1 MRLFTFRNVVVST
14 FVLTLILVMMGAWV
28 RLTDAGLGCPD
39 WPGCYG
45 KFTPLHA
52 AKDIAKAVVEQGG
65 EHGPVSMGKAW
76 NEMLHR
82 YLASF
87 VGFLILIM
95 AAWSIFKPVAKIPAL
110 QNGGQR
116 LGGQLPGADAKQGW
130 GLPVVL
136 LAVVIMQGMFGMW
149 TVTLDLMPIIVT
161 THLLGGMI
169 TASLLVWLINRQF
182 ALPRYIDNEP
192 VGRLKPLVIAS
203 MLAVMAQIFLGGW
216 TSTNYAALACYDLPL
231 CQGQVW
237 PPSDFKLGFS
247 LMRELGV
254 DPAGNPITFPALTA
268 IHLSHRIG
276 AIFVFLI
283 VAYTSLR
290 VARAGER
297 LLGRALA
304 VMLLIQLLLG
314 LSNVWFSLPIWVSV
328 LHNGGAAVL
337 LALLVTLNYRVYH
350 ARRRV

>member
-1 MRLFTFRNVVVST
+1 MRLFTFRNFVIST
-14 FVLTLILVMMGAWV
+14 FFLTLVLVMMGAWV

-95 AAWSIFKPVAKIPAL
+95 AAWSVIKPVARIPVL
-110 QNGGQR
+110 QNAAQS
-116 LGGQLPGADAKQGW
+116 LGGQKQGLLAKQGW

-136 LAVVIMQGMFGMW
+136 LFVVIMQGLFGMW
-149 TVTLDLMPIIVT
+149 TVTLDLKPIIVT
-161 THLLGGMI
+161 IHLLGGMI
-169 TASLLVWLINRQF
+169 TFSLLAWLMNRQF
-182 ALPRYIDNEP
+182 ALPRYVDNEP
-192 VGRLKPLVIAS
+192 VGRLKPLAIA
-203 MLAVMAQIFLGGW
+203 ATIAIMAQIFLGGW
-216 TSTNYAALACYDLPL
+216 TSTNYAALACHDLPL
-231 CQGQVW
+231 CQGKLW
-237 PPSDFKLGFS
+237 PDADFKLGFT

-283 VAYTSLR
+283 VTYTSMM
-290 VARAGER
+290 VAKSGER

-304 VMLLIQLLLG
+304 VMLLLQLLLG

-337 LALLVTLNYRVYH
+337 MALLVTLNYRVYH

>member
-1 MRLFTFRNVVVST
+1 MRLFTFRNFVIST
-14 FVLTLILVMMGAWV
+14 FALTLFLVMMGAWV

-52 AKDIAKAVVEQGG
+52 AKDIAKAVAEQGG

-87 VGFLILIM
+87 VGLLILIM
-95 AAWSIFKPVAKIPAL
+95 ATWSVFKPIPKAGPAL
-110 QNGGQR
+110 AR
-116 LGGQLPGADAKQGW
+116 TASAKPATQGW
-130 GLPVVL
+130 GLPVIL

-161 THLLGGMI
+161 IHLLGGMI
-169 TASLLVWLINRQF
+169 TFSLLAWLMNRQF
-182 ALPRYIDNEP
+182 ALPRYVDNEP
-192 VGRLKPLVIAS
+192 VGRLKPWVLAS
-203 MLAVMAQIFLGGW
+203 AVVVVAQIILGGW
-216 TSTNYAALACYDLPL
+216 TSTNYAALACPDLPL

-237 PPSDFKLGFS
+237 PPSDFRLGFTI
-247 LMRELGV
+247 LRELGV

-268 IHLSHRIG
+268 IHLTHRIG
-276 AIFVFLI
+276 AIFVLCI
-283 VAYTSLR
+283 VAMTAMR
-290 VARAGER
+290 AATAGER
-297 LLGRALA
+297 PLGRAIA
-304 VMLLIQLLLG
+304 VILIIQLLLG